1 MRTFK
6 LFLMTLIAMTFLAS
20 SSALAQQG
28 ARRNTTITSRQENQ
42 AEKKQTKVD
51 EGQKPTNV
59 VNQPAT
65 DAKMRQAGGTQSD
78 RRNGSGNKSGNSGN
92 VNNNNSGN
100 AGHNNGNVGNSNGR
114 VNNGGNNSGSSHNNN
129 GNVGKNNGNVGHNN
143 GNAGHNNG
151 NVNHNN
157 GGNRP
162 PVNNGHNN
170 GYNSGYNN
178 GYKDGYKDGN
188 KDSHYGNGRYPG
200 GYDYPGYRIALPK
213 ARVYERS
220 DIVYRSNASS
230 IVLRTYFRSK
240 EEAYDY
246 VAELLESKYFTINE
260 YGNGY
265 SWMQTDVSF
274 VPTPYDWT
282 NPMTHNQFRIRVNI
296 TKSFGV
302 VRVTLS
308 GEWRESILSS
318 AFSILRFQPSD
329 RYSTYYAWNIL
340 EDLADDI
347 PHSLVSYR

>member
-6 LFLMTLIAMTFLAS
+6 LFMMTLIAMTFLAS

-28 ARRNTTITSRQENQ
+28 ARRNTNITSRQENQ
-42 AEKKQTKVD
+42 AEKKQTKVN
-51 EGQKPTNV
+51 EVQKPANV
-59 VNQPAT
+59 DNQPAT
-65 DAKMRQAGGTQSD
+65 DARMRQAGGTHSD
-78 RRNGSGNKSGNSGN
+78 RRNVTGSSGNSSSKNGGAVNSNGN
-92 VNNNNSGN
+92 VVNNNGKAGN
-100 AGHNNGNVGNSNGR
+100 GHSNGNGNVGRTDNS
-114 VNNGGNNSGSSHNNN
+114 
-129 GNVGKNNGNVGHNN
+129 
-143 GNAGHNNG
+143 
-151 NVNHNN
+151 
-157 GGNRP
+157 RP

-170 GYNSGYNN
+170 GHNNNGYNSGYSN

-188 KDSHYGNGRYPG
+188 RNGNYGYGSYPY
-200 GYDYPGYRIALPK
+200 GYDYPGYRLSVPK
-213 ARVYERS
+213 ARVYDRAA
-220 DIVYRSNASS
+220 IVTRTNASS

-246 VAELLESKYFTINE
+246 MAELLESKYFTINE

-282 NPMTHNQFRIRVNI
+282 NPMTHNQFRIRVSI

-308 GEWRESILSS
+308 GEWRESILSTM
-318 AFSILRFQPSD
+318 FSVLRFQPSD

-340 EDLADDI
+340 EDLAEDI
-347 PHSLVSYR
+347 PHSLISYR

>member
-42 AEKKQTKVD
+42 AEKKQTKVN
-51 EGQKPTNV
+51 EAQKPANV

-78 RRNGSGNKSGNSGN
+78 RRNGTGNNSGNAGN

-100 AGHNNGNVGNSNGR
+100 VANHNGNVGN
-114 VNNGGNNSGSSHNNN
+114 H
-129 GNVGKNNGNVGHNN
+129 N
-143 GNAGHNNG
+143 GNAGHNN
-151 NVNHNN
+151 HNN
-157 GGNRP
+157 GS
-162 PVNNGHNN
+162 
-170 GYNSGYNN
+170 NSGYDK
-178 GYKDGYKDGN
+178 GYRDGYRDGN
-188 KDSHYGNGRYPG
+188 KDSHHDYGKYPG
-200 GYDYPGYRIALPK
+200 GYNYPGSRIAMPHV
-213 ARVYERS
+213 RVYDRTQ
-220 DIVYRSNASS
+220 IVTRSNASS
-230 IVLRTYFRSK
+230 IVLRTVFRTK

-246 VAELLESKYFTINE
+246 VAELLTSKYFTINE

-265 SWMQTDVSF
+265 SWMQTDISF

-282 NPMTHNQFRIRVNI
+282 NPMTHNQFRIRVDI

-318 AFSILRFQPSD
+318 MFSVLRFQPSD

-340 EDLADDI
+340 EDLAEDI
-347 PHSLVSYR
+347 PHSLISYR

>member
-42 AEKKQTKVD
+42 AEKKQTKVN
-51 EGQKPTNV
+51 EGQKPANV

-78 RRNGSGNKSGNSGN
+78 RRNGNGNKSGNAGN

-100 AGHNNGNVGNSNGR
+100 VANHNGNVGNHNGNVGNNNNGK
-114 VNNGGNNSGSSHNNN
+114 VNNGGNAGRNDGNRPAINN
-129 GNVGKNNGNVGHNN
+129 GNAGHNN
-143 GNAGHNNG
+143 GNAGHNN
-151 NVNHNN
+151 
-157 GGNRP
+157 
-162 PVNNGHNN
+162 HNN
-170 GYNSGYNN
+170 GYNSGYDN
-178 GYKDGYKDGN
+178 GYRDGYKDGN
-188 KDSHYGNGRYPG
+188 KNSHHDYGKYPG

-230 IVLRTYFRSK
+230 IVLRTVFRTK

-246 VAELLESKYFTINE
+246 VAELLTSKYFTINE

-265 SWMQTDVSF
+265 SWMQTDISF

-282 NPMTHNQFRIRVNI
+282 NPMTHNQFRIRVDI

-318 AFSILRFQPSD
+318 VFSVLRFQPSD

-340 EDLADDI
+340 EDLAEDI
-347 PHSLVSYR
+347 PHSLISYR